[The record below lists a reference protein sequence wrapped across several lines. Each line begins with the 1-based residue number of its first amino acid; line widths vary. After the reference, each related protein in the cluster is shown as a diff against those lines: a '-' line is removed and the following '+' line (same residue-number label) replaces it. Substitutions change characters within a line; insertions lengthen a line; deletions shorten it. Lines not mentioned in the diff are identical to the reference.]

1 MNCLTDKKIHDIA
14 EHSSVE
20 YDKKGKNAHIENCK
34 DCSKKFEQYKLL
46 DENLDSGLLMEPPVS
61 IAKFVMSKILA
72 KNPSFQSVILSIL
85 FSISTIVFLIFT
97 YYGFAKDSLL
107 KGVIA
112 TGNFALNGLQSII
125 LALSAL
131 LDYSI
136 VFVKTI
142 NKLTKIILGVGADAE
157 LIGLLFVVI
166 FTGIFFTFH
175 KLVSRVKL
183 SKGI

>member
-20 YDKKGKNAHIENCK
+20 NYTKGKNAHIENCK
-34 DCSKKFEQYKLL
+34 NCSKKFEQYKLL
-46 DENLDSGLLMEPPVS
+46 DKELDSGLLMEPPAS
-61 IAKFVMSKILA
+61 ITDFVMSKILA

-85 FSISTIVFLIFT
+85 FSVSTIVFLTFA

-112 TGNFALNGLQSII
+112 TGNFALNGLQSVI
-125 LALSAL
+125 LALSVL

-136 VFVKTI
+136 VFVRTI
-142 NKLTKIILGVGADAE
+142 NKLIKIILGVGADAE
-157 LIGLLFVVI
+157 LIGLLFVVV
-166 FTGIFFTFH
+166 FTGVIFSFH
-175 KLVSRVKL
+175 KLASKVKL
-183 SKGI
+183 SK